1 MNMDDYPHFFLTED
15 GRLCSTAQHCPRF
28 LWVLYNTLIRLSY
41 NGEVPIY
48 RCCLSMVDSLDMCE
62 INVIMPLDPMELWI
76 RTVVGSE
83 PDTTVE

>member
-1 MNMDDYPHFFLTED
+1 
-15 GRLCSTAQHCPRF
+15 
-28 LWVLYNTLIRLSY
+28 
-41 NGEVPIY
+41 
-48 RCCLSMVDSLDMCE
+48 MVDSLDMCE